1 MKVQDYYE
9 YLAAINNLDNI
20 DKDNREVIEDF
31 KNEDLDLT
39 ELDLD
44 IDDILYV
51 DEEDE
56 DEFEDLEEYDDIEDD
71 DDIDEEEESDDDFEE
86 LDD

>member
-9 YLAAINNLDNI
+9 YLAATNNLDNI

-39 ELDLD
+39 ELNLD

-51 DEEDE
+51 EEEDE
-56 DEFEDLEEYDDIEDD
+56 DDFEELEEYDIEEDED
-71 DDIDEEEESDDDFEE
+71 FDEEEESDDDFEE

>member
-1 MKVQDYYE
+1 VKVQDYYE